1 MEADRSEEWSTGKPR
16 AYAQEHRDQFLD
28 ALRQFVRIPSIS
40 TLPEHHGDLTRAAEW
55 TVRRLSEIGLAARI
69 MPSETHPAVY
79 AEWTGA
85 PGRPTLL
92 CYGHYDVQPPDPL
105 DLWTSPPF
113 EPAQRGDNL
122 YGRGASDDKGQ
133 LLIQVFAVES
143 LLKAA
148 GRLPLNV

>member
-85 PGRPTLL
+85 PGRPSLPIRST
-92 CYGHYDVQPPDPL
+92 CGPRPRSSPRSAGTTSTGAAPP
-105 DLWTSPPF
+105 TT
-113 EPAQRGDNL
+113 RG
-122 YGRGASDDKGQ
+122 SC
-133 LLIQVFAVES
+133 
-143 LLKAA
+143 
-148 GRLPLNV
+148 